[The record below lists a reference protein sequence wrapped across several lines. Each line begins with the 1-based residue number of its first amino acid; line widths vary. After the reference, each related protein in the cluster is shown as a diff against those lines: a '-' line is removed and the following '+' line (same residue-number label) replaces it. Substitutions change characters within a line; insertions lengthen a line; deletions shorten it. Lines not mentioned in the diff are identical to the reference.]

1 MQEKKRFITA
11 FDITVCAIAA
21 LFVIGAAYFI
31 LRARTQERIS
41 APLSYTVRIVGVP
54 TNLID
59 TSSLITAGD
68 SVFSEN
74 GTLPLGSVEK
84 VETQPHRKAVVQNGV
99 IVLREVPDL
108 IDIDVTVDAI
118 GFYGTGY
125 GWRVS
130 DVRIAAGAQGT
141 FRIGRYYA
149 ANATILA
156 ITLQKG
162 ATDNENG

>member
-1 MQEKKRFITA
+1 MQEKKRIITA

-21 LFVIGAAYFI
+21 LFVIGVAYFI
-31 LRARTQERIS
+31 LREHTRERIS
-41 APLSYTVRIVGVP
+41 APLSYTVRIFGVP

-59 TSSLITAGD
+59 TSALIIAGD

-74 GTLPLGSVEK
+74 GTLPLGNVK
-84 VETQPHRKAVVQNGV
+84 KINVQPHRKAVVQNGV
-99 IVLREVPDL
+99 IVLAEVPDL

-118 GFYGTGY
+118 GFYGTGQ

-156 ITLQKG
+156 VTVQKE
-162 ATDNENG
+162 AADNEDG